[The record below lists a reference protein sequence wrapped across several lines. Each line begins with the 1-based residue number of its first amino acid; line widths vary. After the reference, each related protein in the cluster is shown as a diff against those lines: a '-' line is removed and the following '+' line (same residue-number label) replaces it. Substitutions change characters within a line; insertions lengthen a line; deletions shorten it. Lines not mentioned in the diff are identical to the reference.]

1 MVVINEPKTIYF
13 DFDLPKSID
22 NNWKQE
28 TEYIKKSHEALARNK
43 IISETE
49 QLL

>member
-28 TEYIKKSHEALARNK
+28 TGYIIKSNEALARNK
-43 IISETE
+43 IINQTE